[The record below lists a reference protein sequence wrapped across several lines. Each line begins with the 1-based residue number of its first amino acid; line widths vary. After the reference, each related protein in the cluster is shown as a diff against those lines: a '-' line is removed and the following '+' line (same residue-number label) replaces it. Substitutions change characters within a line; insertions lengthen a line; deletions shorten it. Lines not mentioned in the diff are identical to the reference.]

1 MLKSLRSPAHAR
13 LLALLRET
21 RESAGMTQAE
31 LAGRLGRP
39 QSFVA
44 KIEGGERRLD
54 PIEFAAVF
62 LALGADPGDAM
73 HEIAGLVDL
82 PVPGP
87 RVGTQ
92 RE

>member
-1 MLKSLRSPAHAR
+1 
-13 LLALLRET
+13 
-21 RESAGMTQAE
+21 
-31 LAGRLGRP
+31 
-39 QSFVA
+39 VA
-44 KIEGGERRLD
+44 KIGGGERRLD